1 MTENIDLKE
10 SRPDNPFIHR
20 ISNYRKS
27 LKDLRENGL
36 KRGEHTGFENLYQKY
51 SVKAGSMTFIIAS
64 PAVGKTAILYEV
76 LINLAEYSDYKI
88 AIFSPEGGSPTDLY
102 AEMLWAYL
110 RKPYLK
116 HELPNV
122 ANASEKEVESAMQF
136 LEEHFYILDSGL
148 KDFTAESFFRAVE
161 DIEKEDDIKID
172 AIVIDPIV
180 ELNINPDNKRDDVAL
195 GSFLTRVRKFSSEKN
210 IHTFIA
216 IHTKAM
222 TMLSKK
228 KDDGTTM
235 LYYPQPTF
243 FDTMGGMMWSRKGY
257 MVMSLWRPP
266 IELINPD
273 TDQHYEKNET
283 IIEILKVKPKIM
295 GRVGRVSLFY
305 DMMSSR
311 FYEKD
316 ELGNKLFSR
325 DIRPKEKEPEQKQ
338 EEINFKD
345 STR

>member
-1 MTENIDLKE
+1 MKIDLEK
-10 SRPDNPFIHR
+10 SRPSNEFIHR
-20 ISNYRKS
+20 LSDHKAS
-27 LKDLRENGL
+27 LHNLRTNGL
-36 KRGEHTGFENLYQKY
+36 KRGEHTGFQNLYQKY
-51 SVKAGSMTFIIAS
+51 SVKEGSMTIIIAS
-64 PAVGKTAILYEV
+64 PAVGKTAILYEI
-76 LINLAEYSDYKI
+76 LINLAQFSDWKI

-110 RKPYLK
+110 RKPFLK
-116 HELPNV
+116 HEIQSIPN
-122 ANASEKEVESAMQF
+122 ATEKEVNDAMAF
-136 LEEHFYILDSGL
+136 LDKHFYIIDSGL
-148 KDFTAESFFRAVE
+148 KDLTAESFFRAIE
-161 DIEKEDDIKID
+161 DIEKEDDIKINGM
-172 AIVIDPIV
+172 VIDPIV
-180 ELNINPDNKRDDVAL
+180 ELNFNPTNDRDDLAL
-195 GSFLTRVRKFSSEKN
+195 GSFLTKVRKFSSEKM

-228 KDDGTTM
+228 RDDGTTM

-273 TDQHYEKNET
+273 TEQPYEKNET

-295 GRVGRVSLFY
+295 GETGRVSLFY
-305 DMMSSR
+305 DNISSR

-316 ELGNKLFSR
+316 GLGNKLFSR
-325 DIRPKEKEPEQKQ
+325 DILEHTRPKPKQ
-338 EEINFKD
+338 EQIKFKNNVD
-345 STR
+345 TK

>member
-1 MTENIDLKE
+1 MSIDLKE
-10 SRPDNPFIHR
+10 SRPSNEFVHR
-20 ISNYRKS
+20 ISGVRSS
-27 LKDLRENGL
+27 LEDLRFNGL
-36 KRGEHTGFENLYQKY
+36 KRGDHVGFENLYRKY

-64 PAVGKTAILYEV
+64 PAVGKTSIIYEIL
-76 LINLAEYSDYKI
+76 LNLAEYSDYRI

-102 AEMLWAYL
+102 AELLWAYL
-110 RKPYLK
+110 RKPFLL

-122 ANASEKEVESAMQF
+122 PNASEKEVDDAYAF
-136 LEEHFYILDSGL
+136 LEEHFYIIDSGL
-148 KDFTAESFFRAVE
+148 KDLTAESFFRAVE
-161 DIEKEDDIKID
+161 DIEKEDNIKIN

-180 ELNINPDNKRDDVAL
+180 ELNFNPENKRDDLAL
-195 GSFLTRVRKFSSEKN
+195 GSFLTRVRKFSSDKM

-216 IHTKAM
+216 IHTKSM
-222 TMLSKK
+222 QMLSKK
-228 KDDGTTM
+228 RDDGTTM

-243 FDTMGGMMWSRKGY
+243 FDTMGGMMWSRKGF

-273 TDQHYEKNET
+273 TEEPYEKNET

-295 GRVGRVSLFY
+295 GSVGRLSLFY
-305 DMMSSR
+305 DNISSR

-325 DIRPKEKEPEQKQ
+325 NILPNEEKEVEDDKQ
-338 EEINFKD
+338 EEIDF
-345 STR
+345 

>member
-1 MTENIDLKE
+1 MIGLEE
-10 SRPDNPFIHR
+10 SRPSNDFVHR
-20 ISNYRKS
+20 ISSCKS
-27 LKDLRENGL
+27 NLADLRENGL
-36 KRGEHTGFENLYQKY
+36 KRGEHTGFDNLYQKY

-64 PAVGKTAILYEV
+64 PAVGKTAILYEI
-76 LINLAEYSDYKI
+76 LINLAQFSDYKV

-110 RKPYLK
+110 RKPFLK
-116 HELPNV
+116 HDIPNV
-122 ANASEKEVESAMQF
+122 ANASEQEVALAIKFIEK
-136 LEEHFYILDSGL
+136 HFYIIDSGL
-148 KDFTAESFFRAVE
+148 KDLTAESFFRAVE
-161 DIEKEDDIKID
+161 DIEKEDGIKIN
-172 AIVIDPIV
+172 AVVIDPIV
-180 ELNINPDNKRDDVAL
+180 ELNINPENKRDDIAL
-195 GSFLTRVRKFSSEKN
+195 GSFLTRVRKFSSDKG

-257 MVMSLWRPP
+257 MVLSLWRPP
-266 IELINPD
+266 QELVNPD
-273 TDQHYEKNET
+273 TGRHYARNET

-295 GRVGRVSLFY
+295 GATGRVSLFY
-305 DMMSSR
+305 DNMSSR
-311 FYEKD
+311 FYEQD

-325 DIRPKEKEPEQKQ
+325 DILAKDKPKKEVKQ
-338 EEINFKD
+338 EQIKFDKK
-345 STR
+345 

>member
-1 MTENIDLKE
+1 MAKINLKE
-10 SRPDNPFIHR
+10 SRPSNEFVHR
-20 ISNYRKS
+20 IDSVKS
-27 LKDLRENGL
+27 QLEDLRFNGL
-36 KRGEHTGFENLYQKY
+36 KRGEHTGFDNLYEKY

-76 LINLAEYSDYKI
+76 LLNLAEFCDYKI

-102 AEMLWAYL
+102 AELLWAHL
-110 RKPYLK
+110 RKPFLL
-116 HELPNV
+116 HNLPNV
-122 ANASEKEVESAMQF
+122 PNASEKEVDEAYAF
-136 LEEHFYILDSGL
+136 LEEHFYIIDSGL
-148 KDFTAESFFRAVE
+148 KDLTAESFFRAVD
-161 DIEKEDDIKID
+161 DIEKEDEIKIN

-180 ELNINPDNKRDDVAL
+180 ELNFNPENKRDDIAL

-222 TMLSKK
+222 QMLSKK

-243 FDTMGGMMWSRKGY
+243 FDTMGGMMWSRKGF
-257 MVMSLWRPP
+257 MVLSLWRPP

-273 TDQHYEKNET
+273 TMQPYERNET

-295 GRVGRVSLFY
+295 GRTGRISLFY
-305 DMMSSR
+305 DIMSSR

-316 ELGNKLFSR
+316 DMGNKVFSR
-325 DIRPKEKEPEQKQ
+325 DIMKDDEEEEEPQEQIK
-338 EEINFKD
+338 FDK
-345 STR
+345 

>member
-1 MTENIDLKE
+1 MANQIDLTE
-10 SRPDNPFIHR
+10 SRPSNDFIHR
-20 ISNYRKS
+20 LAD
-27 LKDLRENGL
+27 LKPYLSKLRVDGL

-64 PAVGKTAILYEV
+64 PAVGKTAILYEI
-76 LINLAEYSDYKI
+76 LINLAEYSNYKI

-110 RKPYLK
+110 RKPFL
-116 HELPNV
+116 LNDIS
-122 ANASEKEVESAMQF
+122 NASDKEVEDAYAF
-136 LEEHFYILDSGL
+136 LDEHFYIIDSGL
-148 KDFTAESFFRAVE
+148 KDLTAGSFFRAVD
-161 DIEKEDDIKID
+161 DIEKEDDVKID

-180 ELNINPDNKRDDVAL
+180 ELNINPDNKRDDIAL
-195 GSFLTRVRKFSSEKN
+195 GSFLTRVRKFSSDKG

-216 IHTKAM
+216 IHTRAM

-257 MVMSLWRPP
+257 MVLSLWRPP

-273 TDQHYEKNET
+273 TDVPYERNET
-283 IIEILKVKPKIM
+283 IVEILKVKPKIM
-295 GRVGRVSLFY
+295 GAVGRVSLFY
-305 DMMSSR
+305 DTMSSR
-311 FYEKD
+311 FYEKGSFG
-316 ELGNKLFSR
+316 EKLYSR
-325 DIRPKEKEPEQKQ
+325 DILTADKVREKAKKQDEQT
-338 EEINFKD
+338 EIKF
-345 STR
+345 

>member
-1 MTENIDLKE
+1 MNLKE
-10 SRPDNPFIHR
+10 SCPSNEFVHR
-20 ISNYRKS
+20 VSSVQSN
-27 LKDLRENGL
+27 LHDLRVNGL
-36 KRGEHTGFENLYQKY
+36 KRGTHTGFENLYEKY
-51 SVKAGSMTFIIAS
+51 SVKKGSMTFIIAS
-64 PAVGKTAILYEV
+64 PAVGKTAILYEM
-76 LINLAEYSDYKI
+76 LINLAEFSDYKI

-102 AEMLWAYL
+102 AEILWAYL
-110 RKPYLK
+110 RKPFLM
-116 HELPNV
+116 NDIV
-122 ANASEKEVESAMQF
+122 NASDKEVEEAYDF
-136 LEEHFYILDSGL
+136 IGKHFYIIDSGL
-148 KDFTAESFFRAVE
+148 KDLTAESFFRSVE
-161 DIEKEDDIKID
+161 DIEKEDKVKID

-180 ELNINPDNKRDDVAL
+180 ELNINPESKRDDIAL
-195 GSFLTRVRKFSSEKN
+195 GSFLTRVRKFSSDKN

-222 TMLSKK
+222 QMLSKK

-266 IELINPD
+266 VELMHPEENRP
-273 TDQHYEKNET
+273 YERNET

-295 GRVGRVSLFY
+295 GRVGKVSLYY

-316 ELGNKLFSR
+316 ALGNKLFSR
-325 DIRPKEKEPEQKQ
+325 DILADDKDEHEDNQ
-338 EEINFKD
+338 EVIEF
-345 STR
+345 

>member
-1 MTENIDLKE
+1 MIDLKE
-10 SRPDNPFIHR
+10 SKPNNENVHR
-20 ISNYRKS
+20 IDSVRANLDS
-27 LKDLRENGL
+27 LRENGL
-36 KRGEHTGFENLYQKY
+36 KRGNHVGFENFHEKY
-51 SVKAGSMTFIIAS
+51 SVKKGSMTFIIAS

-76 LINLAEYSDYKI
+76 LLNLAEHSDYRI

-102 AEMLWAYL
+102 AEMLWARL
-110 RKPYLK
+110 RKPYLR
-116 HELPNV
+116 HDIPNV
-122 ANASEKEVESAMQF
+122 ANATEKEVEDAYAF
-136 LEEHFYILDSGL
+136 LAKHFYIIDSGL
-148 KDFTAESFFRAVE
+148 KDLNAEGFFRAVE
-161 DIEKEDDIKID
+161 DIEKEDNIKID

-180 ELNINPDNKRDDVAL
+180 ELNFNPDNKRDDIAL

-222 TMLSKK
+222 QMLTKK
-228 KDDGTTM
+228 REDGTMM

-273 TDQHYEKNET
+273 TDLPYEKNET
-283 IIEILKVKPKIM
+283 IIQILKVKPKIM
-295 GRVGRVSLFY
+295 GAVGRISLFY
-305 DMMSSR
+305 DNMSSR

-316 ELGNKLFSR
+316 AFGEKQFSR
-325 DIRPKEKEPEQKQ
+325 DILAHEKMVKPAKQ
-338 EEINFKD
+338 EEIEFK
-345 STR
+345 TK